1 MLLRTLGGV
10 AAVFVLAAWPVH
22 AADNAYTVKT
32 VDKTP
37 APSELQEPIR
47 KLLGERCTQL
57 LNAKGD
63 VLAELWFRKDVPAK
77 ATDAQI
83 KNGLTYREVQETTLF
98 GAIRFPKQVTD
109 YRKQKIPAG
118 VYTLRL
124 ANQPMDGDHMGTAP
138 YSEFLLMSPA
148 AEDKKPDPMEPKAL
162 QELSGKTTSGHPGV
176 LLLFPGKGATAEPKL
191 EKKEENHWVLLF
203 LQEVK
208 IGDKKATL
216 PIGLTLIGASSS
228 A

>member
-1 MLLRTLGGV
+1 MTLRIFGG
-10 AAVFVLAAWPVH
+10 AAVAFVLAVLPVR
-22 AADNAYTVKT
+22 AADDAYTVKT

-37 APSELQEPIR
+37 PSQLRKPIR
-47 KLLGERCTQL
+47 ELLSQRCVQLLG
-57 LNAKGD
+57 AKGD
-63 VLAELWFRKDVPAK
+63 VLAELWFRKDVPAQ
-77 ATDAQI
+77 ATEAQI
-83 KNGLTYREVQETTLF
+83 KNGLTYHEVKETTLF
-98 GAIRFPKQVTD
+98 GAVRLLNQITD
-109 YRKQKIPAG
+109 YRKQKIIAG

-148 AEDKKPDPMEPKAL
+148 AEDKKPDTMEPKAL
-162 QELSGKTTSGHPGV
+162 QEMSGKSTDGHPGV
-176 LLLFPGKGATAEPKL
+176 LLLFPGSGATAEPKL
-191 EKKEENHWVLLF
+191 EKKEENHWVLFF